1 VRLRIFLAMAL
12 LTSGFSMAQL
22 ALPDLAFACS
32 CAQGKPIGEYAN
44 EPNTVIV
51 AGTVTA
57 VDANSRLGAFKVE
70 RWYKG
75 GPSEDAEVIVRSGD
89 GADCGIPL
97 SVGQDLVM
105 VAFVEEQTLSPSICS
120 PWADLSL
127 PEGQQLQAEAV
138 AAYGEGTAPGGS
150 QVPVD
155 GDGFAGI
162 DPLEFLLVGGAIIL
176 GIIVIV
182 AGASFVSARRGA

>member
-1 VRLRIFLAMAL
+1 MRLRIFLAMAL

-44 EPNTVIV
+44 EPNTVV
-51 AGTVTA
+51 LAGTVTA

-75 GPSEDAEVIVRSGD
+75 GPSENAEVIVRSGD

-138 AAYGEGTAPGGS
+138 AAYGEGTAPGGE
-150 QVPVD
+150 VPVD
-155 GDGFAGI
+155 GDGGAGI
-162 DPLEFLLVGGAIIL
+162 NPMELLLVGGGIVL
-176 GIIVIV
+176 GIIAIV
-182 AGASFVSARRGA
+182 VAASFVSSRRGT

>member
-1 VRLRIFLAMAL
+1 MRLRIFLALAL

-32 CAQGKPIGEYAN
+32 CMQPKPIGEYAN
-44 EPNTVIV
+44 DPDTVIL
-51 AGTVTA
+51 AGTVTG
-57 VDANSRLGAFKVE
+57 VDAQARLGSFKVE

-75 GPSEDAEVIVRSGD
+75 GPSENAEVIVRSGD

-97 SVGQDLVM
+97 TVGQDLVM

-120 PWADLSL
+120 PWGDLSL

-138 AAYGEGTAPGGS
+138 AAYGEGESPTGAVDPDDAASGFSMPG
-150 QVPVD
+150 
-155 GDGFAGI
+155 
-162 DPLEFLLVGGAIIL
+162 LLLVGGAVIL
-176 GIIVIV
+176 GIIAIV
-182 AGASFVSARRGA
+182 AAASFVSARRGS